1 MHGSGLSCTSVFPER
16 SVKFARERDEVM
28 ASLQSET
35 TVRESSNTTLEDI
48 DGILDNIRDTIAKI
62 LHERGQL
69 RRILQHF
76 F

>member
-1 MHGSGLSCTSVFPER
+1 
-16 SVKFARERDEVM
+16 M
-28 ASLQSET
+28 ASFQSET